1 MKESS
6 ILVIIRAIDPD
17 NAPYIIQDSEIV
29 RHFQRAAEYLKNGNR
44 KLAGFCFRGAKE
56 KVAQF
61 GEHYLTPAS
70 IQVGDGVTVN
80 LWSDRY
86 AATVI
91 KVTKSTATVRRD
103 KATLNP
109 DFKPEWIPGG
119 FAAHCTNRTSRHTP
133 TSRTKTVRSTRSTGP
148 ENTRD
153 TVSQETC
160 H

>member
-1 MKESS
+1 MKENS

-61 GEHYLTPAS
+61 GEYYLTPAS
-70 IQVGDGVTVN
+70 IRVGDGVTVN

-86 AATVI
+86 AATVT
-91 KVTKSTATVRRD
+91 KVTKSTVTVRRD

-109 DFKPEWIPGG
+109 DFKPE
-119 FAAHCTNRTSRHTP
+119 
-133 TSRTKTVRSTRSTGP
+133 
-148 ENTRD
+148 
-153 TVSQETC
+153 
-160 H
+160 

>member
-44 KLAGFCFRGAKE
+44 KLASFCFRGAKE

-70 IQVGDGVTVN
+70 IRVGDGVTVN

-91 KVTKSTATVRRD
+91 KVTKSSVTVRRD
-103 KATLNP
+103 NA
-109 DFKPEWIPGG
+109 ESG
-119 FAAHCTNRTSRHTP
+119 F
-133 TSRTKTVRSTRSTGP
+133 
-148 ENTRD
+148 
-153 TVSQETC
+153 
-160 H
+160 

>member
-6 ILVIIRAIDPD
+6 ILVVIRAIDPD

-29 RHFQRAAEYLKNGNR
+29 RHFQRAAEHLKNGNR

-61 GEHYLTPAS
+61 GEHYLTPAN

-86 AATVI
+86 AATVTR
-91 KVTKSTATVRRD
+91 VTKKYGYCPQR
-103 KATLNP
+103 
-109 DFKPEWIPGG
+109 
-119 FAAHCTNRTSRHTP
+119 
-133 TSRTKTVRSTRSTGP
+133 
-148 ENTRD
+148 
-153 TVSQETC
+153 
-160 H
+160 